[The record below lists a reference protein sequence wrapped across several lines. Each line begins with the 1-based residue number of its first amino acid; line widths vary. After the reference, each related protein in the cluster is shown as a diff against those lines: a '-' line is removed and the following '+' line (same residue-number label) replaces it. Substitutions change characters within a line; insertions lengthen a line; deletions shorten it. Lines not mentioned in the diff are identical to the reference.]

1 MQPILADAGTY
12 ITLIFVI
19 LGFLG
24 WIMNLT
30 SNKNA
35 PPPAAPARPRQ
46 PVQGRPQNRDER
58 IQSEIDI
65 FLQEVGG
72 RKPRPRTV
80 EAPPGAIEIEEP
92 PPRPVRRPA
101 ERPVRRPVAE
111 PVRTTAPAA
120 PVVAPPRPEHRIGS
134 SDLGTTIREQVARHI
149 DTTRVDPS
157 TKQHL
162 SSVVER
168 AVEHHLG
175 TLGQKEAAQLAAAV
189 EVAAK
194 APEGL
199 HPVVGLLR
207 DPKGVRNAILISEVL
222 GPPRGRRV

>member
-72 RKPRPRTV
+72 RKPRPRT
-80 EAPPGAIEIEEP
+80 EQASPAAIEIEEP
-92 PPRPVRRPA
+92 PPRRPVRRPP
-101 ERPVRRPVAE
+101 ERPVRRMAE
-111 PVRTTAPAA
+111 PIRPSGPPPTEV
-120 PVVAPPRPEHRIGS
+120 PPRPEQGARS
-134 SDLGTTIREQVARHI
+134 NDLGTTIREQVARHI
-149 DTTRVDPS
+149 ETTRVDHA
-157 TKQHL
+157 TKQQL
-162 SSVVER
+162 SNVVER

-175 TLGQKEAAQLAAAV
+175 TLVQKEAAQLAAAV
-189 EVAAK
+189 EVAART
-194 APEGL
+194 PEGV

-207 DPKGVRNAILISEVL
+207 DPKGVRNAVLISEIL
-222 GPPRGRRV
+222 GPPRGRRS